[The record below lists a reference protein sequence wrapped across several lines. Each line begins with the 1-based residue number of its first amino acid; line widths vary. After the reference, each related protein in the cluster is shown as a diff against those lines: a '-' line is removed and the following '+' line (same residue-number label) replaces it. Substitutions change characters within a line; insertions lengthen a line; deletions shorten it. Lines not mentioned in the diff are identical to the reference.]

1 MTAYTNNAT
10 RKKKMN
16 LDKQMKIARKEVNS
30 LEFGTVQWEAAMEVV
45 RKLVAKQMEVLPA
58 EEFCSVD
65 SGFHR
70 TRLVSGVIINTAAAM

>member
-1 MTAYTNNAT
+1 
-10 RKKKMN
+10 MN

-30 LEFGTVQWEAAMEVV
+30 LEFGTEQWEAAMQVV
-45 RKLVAKQMEVLPA
+45 RKLVAKQMEVLPS

-70 TRLVSGVIINTAAAM
+70 TRLVSGLIINTASAM